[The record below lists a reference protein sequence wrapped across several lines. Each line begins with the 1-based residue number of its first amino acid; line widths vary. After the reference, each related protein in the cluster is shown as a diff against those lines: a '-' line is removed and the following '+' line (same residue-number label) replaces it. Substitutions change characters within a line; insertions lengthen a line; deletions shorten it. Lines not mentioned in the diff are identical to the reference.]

1 MTNKFYRT
9 ETINT
14 QKWEEITRAMKQDLE
29 YLKTGKPEKE
39 ELRKFVADL
48 LAEARPLETDT
59 NMKFFGFWNPREM
72 PSDCRVAYVYEPT
85 YIATAILI
93 KACML
98 YPEFLGTVI
107 PEEEMRSCMLACTG
121 RSFHGSGPSDLKGAV
136 ETVGLFTGAGANLF
150 LELHPDICEEF
161 AHCYDMWLW
170 TFEQGIEKG
179 VLQGAWGDSYLEEA
193 KAIMEEARASL
204 HVDNEDDGRYYI
216 AYGSNLN
223 VNQMESRCPDA
234 EVVGT
239 GMLKGMRLWFK
250 GSQTGIYLTIEE
262 ENGYD
267 VPVVV
272 WKVSEQDECNLDL
285 YEGFPKFYY
294 KKDFTIEVK
303 DVRSGDVHLMN
314 VFAYV
319 MHEERKVG
327 IPRNDYV
334 EGCKEGYRFFGFDM
348 KYLDEAVKASCA

>member
-9 ETINT
+9 ETINA
-14 QKWEEITRAMKQDLE
+14 QKWEEIIRAMKQDLE
-29 YLKTGKPEKE
+29 TLKTSKPAKE
-39 ELRKFVADL
+39 ELRKYVADL

-59 NMKFFGFWNPREM
+59 DMKFFGFWNPREM

-93 KACML
+93 KACLL

-121 RSFHGSGPSDLKGAV
+121 RNFHGSGPSDLKGAV

-150 LELHPDICEEF
+150 LELHPGICEEF

-193 KAIMEEARASL
+193 KAIMEEAKASL
-204 HVDNEDDGRYYI
+204 HVDNEDDDRYYI

-223 VNQMESRCPDA
+223 VARMAERCPDA

-239 GMLKGMRLWFK
+239 GKLRDMQLLFK
-250 GSQTGIYLTIEE
+250 GSMTGNYLTVEYAQDSE
-262 ENGYD
+262 
-267 VPVVV
+267 VPVAI
-272 WKVSEQDECNLDL
+272 WKVSGQDEVNLDR
-285 YEGFPKFYY
+285 YEGYPRFYY
-294 KKDFTIEVK
+294 KKEIPLEVK
-303 DVRSGDVHLMN
+303 DVKTGELRIMN
-314 VFAYV
+314 TFIYI
-319 MHEERKVG
+319 MHEERILGVPEEWYMN
-327 IPRNDYV
+327 I
-334 EGCKEGYRFFGFDM
+334 CKEGYRTFGFDL
-348 KYLDEAVKASCA
+348 KFLDEAIKASCA

>member
-39 ELRKFVADL
+39 ELRKYVADL
-48 LAEARPLETDT
+48 LAEARPLETDPD
-59 NMKFFGFWNPREM
+59 MKFFGFWNPREM

-93 KACML
+93 KACLL

-107 PEEEMRSCMLACTG
+107 PDEEMRACMLACTG
-121 RSFHGSGPSDLKGAV
+121 RNFHGSGPSDLKGAV
-136 ETVGLFTGAGANLF
+136 ETVGLFTGAGVNLF
-150 LELHPDICEEF
+150 LELHPGICEEF

-170 TFEQGIEKG
+170 AFEQGIEKG

-193 KAIMEEARASL
+193 KAIMETVKSSL
-204 HVDNEDDGRYYI
+204 QVENEDDGRYYI

-223 VNQMESRCPDA
+223 VKQMASRCPDA
-234 EVVGT
+234 KVIGT
-239 GMLKGMRLWFK
+239 GMLKSMRLWFK
-250 GSQTGIYLTIEE
+250 GSQTGNYLTIEE
-262 ENGYD
+262 ACGYE

-272 WKVSEQDECNLDL
+272 WKVSEQDERNLDW

-294 KKDFTIEVK
+294 KKDFSMEVK
-303 DVRSGDVHLMN
+303 DINTGDVRLMN
-314 VFAYV
+314 VFAYI

-327 IPRNDYV
+327 APRKDYV
-334 EGCKEGYRFFGFDM
+334 EGCKDGYRSFGFDT

>member
-14 QKWEEITRAMKQDLE
+14 QKWEEITRAMKQELE

-193 KAIMEEARASL
+193 KAIMEEAKASL

-223 VNQMESRCPDA
+223 VARMAERCPDA

-250 GSQTGIYLTIEE
+250 GSQTGSYLTIEE